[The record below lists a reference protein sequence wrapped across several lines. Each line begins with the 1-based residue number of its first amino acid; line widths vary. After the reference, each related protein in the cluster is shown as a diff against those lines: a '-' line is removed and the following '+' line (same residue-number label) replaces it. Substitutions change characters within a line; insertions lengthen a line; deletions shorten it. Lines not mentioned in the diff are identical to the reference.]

1 MPPLTLP
8 FKEGGLACPPVGR
21 GGYRMPLDKETSLL
35 KGLKEFEVITSK
47 GYREIASHLP
57 KDHDPI
63 GFFCPYVPEELIH
76 AAGALP
82 FRLMGTP
89 IPMSHVQAHLPPNC
103 CHLVKSSLES
113 LLQGELDF
121 LKGMVFSHT
130 CDSMQGL
137 ADIWSLQRRIPLQFN
152 LMMPSGLDSEFSRP
166 FLKTEI
172 ERFRNFLE
180 SNVGKITPQS
190 LKASVQLFNR
200 IREKLQEIYTH
211 RPKWNKQISGID
223 FARIIRAGYLMDR
236 QRYLELLNDLLN
248 VFPAKTEECESSVPI
263 YLAGNMTHSDFYFS
277 LIEEAGALIVQ
288 DDLCSGSRFLRLM
301 VPENIDPIEGLTHR
315 YLESYL
321 CPTKHQGAHA
331 HEEKLLQE
339 VQKSGA
345 KGVIFLLYKYCE
357 AHYFDYPDL
366 KSALESKGIPTLL
379 LEVEDP
385 SYSIGQ
391 LKIRI
396 QAFVEMLCPF

>member
-1 MPPLTLP
+1 M
-8 FKEGGLACPPVGR
+8 
-21 GGYRMPLDKETSLL
+21 DKETSLL
-35 KGLKEFEVITSK
+35 KVLKEFETITSI
-47 GYREIASHLP
+47 GYREIVSYLP
-57 KDHDPI
+57 KDRVPI

-89 IPMSHVQAHLPPNC
+89 IKMSHVQAHLPPNC

-121 LKGMVFSHT
+121 LKGIIFSHT

-137 ADIWSLQRRIPLQFN
+137 ADIWALQRRTPLQFN
-152 LMMPSGLDSEFSRP
+152 LMMPSHLDSELSRT
-166 FLKTEI
+166 FLKAEI
-172 ERFRNFLE
+172 ERFKNFLE
-180 SNVGKITPQS
+180 SNVGKITPQN
-190 LKASVQLFNR
+190 LKASIQLFNR
-200 IREKLQEIYTH
+200 IRGKLQEIYTH
-211 RPKWNKQISGID
+211 RPKWPKQISGID

-248 VFPAKTEECESSVPI
+248 ALPEKAEENENLVPVF
-263 YLAGNMTHSDFYFS
+263 LAGNMTHSDSYFS
-277 LIEEAGALIVQ
+277 LIEEAGAIVVQ
-288 DDLCSGSRFLRLM
+288 DDLCSGARFLRLM
-301 VPENIDPIEGLTHR
+301 VPEDTDPIEGLTNR
-315 YLESYL
+315 YFTSFF
-321 CPTKHQGAHA
+321 CPTKYKGVYAHI
-331 HEEKLLQE
+331 ETLLKE

-357 AHYFDYPDL
+357 THFFDYPDL
-366 KSALESKGIPTLL
+366 KQALESKGIPTLL

-396 QAFVEMLCPF
+396 QAFVEMLSPI